1 MIKLKIYFRKKKW
14 RRPRINETLAVP
26 LKKVYP
32 LGNSCL
38 VCGFSFIQMLVD
50 RDGNTAINKYLDKKL
65 RLSVE
70 RLKIVKDV
78 CNITNDVIFTKDTGV
93 CQKCFRNIEMVL
105 KIEKEAATLR
115 DSFKSSVQVT
125 MQRFV
130 NSLYNISL
138 IMDIIL
144 SLFKTAI

>member
-1 MIKLKIYFRKKKW
+1 
-14 RRPRINETLAVP
+14 
-26 LKKVYP
+26 
-32 LGNSCL
+32 
-38 VCGFSFIQMLVD
+38 MLVD

-93 CQKCFRNIEMVL
+93 CQKCFRNIEKVL